1 MITIKNYCL
10 EPYTTGNTPAQNPC
24 TEWLREAVNKLMRD
38 KRPELAANGVDTSL
52 FYNHATETGQ
62 TRVGYPLVIYHHI
75 DGLFYLTGINEG
87 AQAVEKLAAQ
97 YPLPFAV
104 GETVFKRFRK
114 ANEGGEYNLG
124 IIDRQRTYKL
134 VEWRPIHHQQRNAF
148 NQMGLVAKAAEL
160 NTRLEKHLTNEL
172 GKYLNIGFD
181 GLKLEIT
188 DIDRVYEPMLYKN
201 RHFYPAF
208 DIRFKGNITLPPLI
222 TLGNHQA
229 LGYGRV
235 EPL

>member
-1 MITIKNYCL
+1 MITIKNYSL
-10 EPYTTGNTPAQNPC
+10 EPYTAGNTPPQNLS
-24 TEWLREAVNKLMRD
+24 TEWLREAVNKLMRA
-38 KRPELAANGVDTSL
+38 KQPELEADGVDTSL
-52 FYNHATETGQ
+52 FYNHAPETGQ
-62 TRVGYPLVIYHHI
+62 TRVSYPLVIYHLI
-75 DGLFYLTGINEG
+75 NGLFYLTGINEG
-87 AQAVEKLAAQ
+87 AFAIEKLAAQ
-97 YPLPFAV
+97 YQLPFAV
-104 GETVFKRFRK
+104 DETVFKHFRNAK
-114 ANEGGEYNLG
+114 EGGAYSPG
-124 IIDRQRTYKL
+124 IVDHQHIYKL

-148 NQMGLVAKAAEL
+148 NQMSLVAKAAEL

-188 DIDRVYEPMLYKN
+188 DIDRVYEPVLYKN
-201 RHFYPAF
+201 RHPYPAF
-208 DIRFKGNITLPPLI
+208 DIRFRANIALPPLI

>member
-1 MITIKNYCL
+1 MITIKNYSL
-10 EPYTTGNTPAQNPC
+10 EPYTTGNTPAQNLD

-38 KRPELAANGVDTSL
+38 KRSELEANWVDTSL

-62 TRVGYPLVIYHHI
+62 TRVGYPLVIYHLI
-75 DGLFYLTGINEG
+75 DGLFYITGINEG
-87 AQAVEKLAAQ
+87 AQAVEKLAGH
-97 YPLPFAV
+97 YPQPFTV
-104 GETVFKRFRK
+104 GEILFKRFKK
-114 ANEGGEYNLG
+114 ANQGGKYNPG
-124 IIDRQRTYKL
+124 IIDQPLTYKL

-201 RHFYPAF
+201 RHLYPAF
-208 DIRFKGNITLPPLI
+208 DIRFTANIALPPLI